1 MPSATPRGTW
11 VGVVNYLSQEIDRQ
25 YLASISADGDPAMFN
40 RLTEL
45 VESRLAPEIAKAGEC
60 YAGSIFELNVKSL
73 HEGVERYRPT
83 LEASSRWEKRET
95 ARLEDEH
102 RAAQRQKEFEAF
114 RSTGGT
120 KEVLGQYRISILEA
134 STHALKITKI
144 RFRLENISEGHII
157 RPTTS
162 VAWGYDANSP
172 NLGGRAP
179 IGFRLMDDFG
189 NELPLKDIDK
199 KLGPLD
205 AGLQPRLSEDFGA
218 VFSGVPPEK
227 ARVIKLIV
235 APNILGN
242 KTAVIFRIPRDILT
256 DAVHP

>member
-1 MPSATPRGTW
+1 
-11 VGVVNYLSQEIDRQ
+11 
-25 YLASISADGDPAMFN
+25 
-40 RLTEL
+40 
-45 VESRLAPEIAKAGEC
+45 
-60 YAGSIFELNVKSL
+60 
-73 HEGVERYRPT
+73 

-95 ARLEDEH
+95 AGLEDER
-102 RAAQRQKEFEAF
+102 RAAQRQKDFEAF

-134 STHALKITKI
+134 STHALDTTRI

-172 NLGGRAP
+172 NLGGSAP
-179 IGFRLMDDFG
+179 VGFRLTDDFG

-205 AGLQPRLSEDFGA
+205 AGLQPGLSEDFGA

-227 ARVIKLIV
+227 ARVIKLMIE
-235 APNILGN
+235 PNILGN
-242 KTAVIFRIPRDILT
+242 KAAVMFQIPRDILT
-256 DAVHP
+256 DAIHP